1 MNSRKSY
8 GMWSKLKMRFYDE
21 NRINYNQMPFSS
33 KALWGLLLPIVV
45 EQLLNSFM
53 GMADTIMVS
62 NVGSA
67 AISAVSLV
75 DAVNVLV
82 IQIFAALAA
91 GAAILC
97 SQCIGYGDL
106 PKANKAAGQI
116 ILTVFSISMII
127 TILFLIF
134 RYPLLSAIFGQV
146 TVEVMTN
153 SVRYFTITVMSYPF
167 LALSGAYAALFR
179 AQGNSGYPMKISFLS
194 NILNIIGNAVFIF
207 GMDLGVTGAA
217 ISTLISRVFCML
229 ILFYSLR
236 KSSQQIRLRNYMKLR
251 PDLMMITTILA
262 IAIPSAIEN
271 GMFQFGKLAIQS
283 TVSTMGTKAIA
294 AQAMTNILEALNGT
308 WGIGVGI
315 CLMTVVGQCIGA
327 GKIEESKYYIVKLT
341 VIGYVGVLISCVFT
355 FLMTKPITWIAGME
369 AESAAMCFQMMCA
382 ITIVKPI
389 VWCLSFIP
397 AYGMRAAGDVR
408 FSMSVSSITMWFCRV
423 ALCIFLVR
431 TFHMGPMAVWF
442 GMFADWTIRGI
453 IFTIRFLSQ
462 KWIGTSLLETS

>member
-21 NRINYNQMPFSS
+21 NRINYDQMPFSS

-82 IQIFAALAA
+82 IQIFAALAT

-106 PKANKAAGQI
+106 SKANKAAGQI
-116 ILTVFSISMII
+116 ILTVFSISMLI

-327 GKIEESKYYIVKLT
+327 GKIEESKYYSVK
-341 VIGYVGVLISCVFT
+341 
-355 FLMTKPITWIAGME
+355 
-369 AESAAMCFQMMCA
+369 
-382 ITIVKPI
+382 
-389 VWCLSFIP
+389 
-397 AYGMRAAGDVR
+397 
-408 FSMSVSSITMWFCRV
+408 
-423 ALCIFLVR
+423 
-431 TFHMGPMAVWF
+431 
-442 GMFADWTIRGI
+442 
-453 IFTIRFLSQ
+453 
-462 KWIGTSLLETS
+462 